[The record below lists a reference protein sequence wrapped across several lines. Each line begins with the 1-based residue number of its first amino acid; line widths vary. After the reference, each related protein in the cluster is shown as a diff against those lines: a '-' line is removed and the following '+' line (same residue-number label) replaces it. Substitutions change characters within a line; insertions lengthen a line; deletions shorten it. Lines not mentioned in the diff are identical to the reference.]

1 MSYNSHFS
9 DKELMNDLL
18 MSEKQITSY
27 YNTGITEAASIK
39 FRNALNACLNNV
51 QDCQFEI
58 LDAMNQRGWH
68 QVKEASLDDIEN
80 AKRKFSRLFNELS

>member
-1 MSYNSHFS
+1 MSYDSHFN

-27 YNTGITEAASIK
+27 YNTGITESASIS
-39 FRNALNACLNNV
+39 FRDTLNTCINNI
-51 QDCQFEI
+51 QNCQFEI

-68 QVKEASLDDIEN
+68 QIKEANSNDIEN
-80 AKRKFSRLFNELS
+80 AKIKFSKLFNELS